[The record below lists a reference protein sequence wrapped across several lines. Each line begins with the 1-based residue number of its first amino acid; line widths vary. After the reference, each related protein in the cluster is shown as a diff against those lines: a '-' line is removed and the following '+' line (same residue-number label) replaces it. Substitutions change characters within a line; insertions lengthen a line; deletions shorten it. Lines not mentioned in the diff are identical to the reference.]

1 MNTRLSEPTN
11 RRTLRAMARFAA
23 PFLAV
28 LALLSL
34 SLSSS
39 SPAQAQVLPQGELWS
54 ATMTAGDLGFGGQTG
69 FSAHPAIGSLDDQE
83 FDYRGTSHSVALIR
97 SAFGSTSNLDFA
109 VSGASLGDVAG
120 LTLHVGA
127 RAFPFSNADARYL
140 AEDDY
145 YRYRWPNTGQLWSDG
160 DEVALRLT
168 YQSGTVTPEDGEL
181 VIYEKA
187 TANTSRPGTG
197 HYVDGSPGSETYTI
211 VLDSAPTGT
220 VTVTATI
227 DKPARAA
234 FAATNE
240 EDDEEATKTLTFTTA
255 NWSVA
260 QTVTVYVRGTE
271 EHESGFDDDAATFP
285 QLVTVSHTAAG
296 GGYDGAAI
304 PDVEVTAYDAGNTVD
319 VTFKHRKIAVAEGKR
334 YELTIVQTPRSDI
347 PWFFNVFVTASTR
360 GAVAVHAKD
369 YESENKLITLHWY
382 NAERVPDGSGGYV
395 WRNETTVRFQTFQ
408 DQLLEGDEHFHVV
421 LERSA
426 SLDHNHVLNLA
437 REQARVT
444 IVDDERPGRL
454 LAIDGQRARPITEV
468 SSVAEEG
475 GSPATF
481 TVALHRWPDNLA
493 RNATV
498 KVNVLGPES
507 FDESAGNNGALV
519 PWKVTPGP
527 EDPLVFNQN
536 NWDTPRTVTVTALDD
551 RDDRDELAPIALQLE
566 VSAPFPDVLVR
577 VEDDDKG
584 APPAVPGASGATRTT
599 RRGQGTRA
607 TTASRPS
614 TLRGRARG
622 PRRCPP
628 SRCRRCGSS
637 W

>member
-39 SPAQAQVLPQGELWS
+39 SPAQAQTAPVMTIYPPASVSEGAFGLAFSLEWDPGLIEDPTTVKVEVSETGNMLAAGEAGIRSLPLYEGPFIGAKVLVQLDDDSVNEPDSVVTVTVLP
-54 ATMTAGDLGFGGQTG
+54 GDGYTVGA
-69 FSAHPAIGSLDDQE
+69 SGSVTVTDDDQ
-83 FDYRGTSHSVALIR
+83 
-97 SAFGSTSNLDFA
+97 SA
-109 VSGASLGDVAG
+109 
-120 LTLHVGA
+120 
-127 RAFPFSNADARYL
+127 
-140 AEDDY
+140 
-145 YRYRWPNTGQLWSDG
+145 
-160 DEVALRLT
+160 
-168 YQSGTVTPEDGEL
+168 TVTPEDGEL

-260 QTVTVYVRGTE
+260 QTVTVYIRGTN

-304 PDVEVTAYDAGNTVD
+304 PDVAVTAYDAGNIVD
-319 VTFKHRKIAVAEGKR
+319 VTYKHRKIAVAEGKR
-334 YELTIVQTPRSDI
+334 YEFTIVQTTRSDI
-347 PWFFNVFVTASTR
+347 PWFFNAPVTVSTR

-369 YESENKLITLHWY
+369 YESENKLVRLPWY

-395 WRNETTVRFQTFQ
+395 WRNETTFRWETLQ
-408 DQLLEGDEHFHVV
+408 DQLLEGDEHFHVIPV
-421 LERSA
+421 
-426 SLDHNHVLNLA
+426 A
-437 REQARVT
+437 RR
-444 IVDDERPGRL
+444 R
-454 LAIDGQRARPITEV
+454 
-468 SSVAEEG
+468 
-475 GSPATF
+475 
-481 TVALHRWPDNLA
+481 
-493 RNATV
+493 
-498 KVNVLGPES
+498 LGPQ
-507 FDESAGNNGALV
+507 
-519 PWKVTPGP
+519 PH
-527 EDPLVFNQN
+527 
-536 NWDTPRTVTVTALDD
+536 R
-551 RDDRDELAPIALQLE
+551 
-566 VSAPFPDVLVR
+566 
-577 VEDDDKG
+577 
-584 APPAVPGASGATRTT
+584 
-599 RRGQGTRA
+599 
-607 TTASRPS
+607 
-614 TLRGRARG
+614 
-622 PRRCPP
+622 
-628 SRCRRCGSS
+628 
-637 W
+637 